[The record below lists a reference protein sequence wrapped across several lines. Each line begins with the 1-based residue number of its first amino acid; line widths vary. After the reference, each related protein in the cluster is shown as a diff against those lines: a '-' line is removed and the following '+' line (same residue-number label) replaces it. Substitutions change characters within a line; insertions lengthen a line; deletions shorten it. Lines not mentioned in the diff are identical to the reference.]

1 MNFTRRSFLSA
12 AASAPLLAQQ
22 KGVAGP
28 KPNVVLVIAE
38 NLPSWV
44 LGCYGNQ
51 EIRTPQIDRIALS
64 GARFVNNYACA
75 PSGAASRATLFSG
88 RTPAQHGV
96 QGPDG
101 SLGNELLISDA
112 LAGGGYQCAYVGK
125 WGIGG
130 VAPGHGMAHVAADS
144 LEAVTRGGVE
154 FLEGQSKGKPFFLT
168 LAYPGPGAAPGGV
181 PAKYE
186 EMYKSATFNSFG
198 IQPVAENAKA
208 GKEFLREPLASLRRY
223 AAAVTAMD
231 DQIPALQ
238 RKLLTKGLFEDTI
251 LIFTSDSGAL
261 LGRHGFW
268 ADGLAS
274 DPINMYDE
282 AMQVPMIWQWAGRV
296 PVQSARPELVSIY
309 DFLPTVCDVAGVS
322 APAGKSLCGR
332 SYLPLVLNKPLPK
345 KEPWDNTVFGQFQDT
360 EMVRDQYYK
369 LVLRGKGQGPNELY
383 DMRRDSRERNNR
395 YSEPGFV
402 TVRDDLSK
410 QLAAWR
416 GKFGK

>member
-12 AASAPLLAQQ
+12 AAGAPLLAQQ
-22 KGVAGP
+22 KGAAAGP
-28 KPNVVLVIAE
+28 KPNIVLVIAE
-38 NLPSWV
+38 NLPSWA

-64 GARFVNNYACA
+64 GARFVNNYVCT
-75 PSGAASRATLFSG
+75 PQAAVSRATLFSG
-88 RTPAQHGV
+88 RTPVQHGV

-101 SLGNELLISDA
+101 SLAREVLLSDA

-125 WGIGG
+125 WGTGG
-130 VAPGHGMAHVAADS
+130 AAPGQGFAHVAADS
-144 LEAVTRGGVE
+144 LEAVTRGGGE
-154 FLEGQSKGKPFFLT
+154 FLDRQSKGKPFFLT
-168 LAYPGPGAAPGGV
+168 LSYPGPGAPVEGV
-181 PAKYE
+181 PAKYQE
-186 EMYKSATFNSFG
+186 LYKSVTFDSFG

-208 GKEFLREPLASLRRY
+208 GKEFLQNPVASLRRY
-223 AAAVTAMD
+223 AAAVTALD

-238 RKLLTKGLFEDTI
+238 RKLLTKGLFEETI

-261 LGRHGFW
+261 LGRHGYW

-274 DPINMYDE
+274 DPVNMYDE

-296 PVQSARPELVSIY
+296 PVQSARPELVSFY
-309 DFLPTVCDVAGVS
+309 DFLPTVCDVTGVT
-322 APAGKSLCGR
+322 APAGKNLCGR

-345 KEPWDNTVFGQFQDT
+345 KEPWDDVVYGHFQDT
-360 EMVRDQYYK
+360 EMVRDKYYK
-369 LVLRGKGQGPNELY
+369 LVLRGKGEGPSELY
-383 DMRRDSRERNNR
+383 DMRKDSRERNNR

-402 TVRDDLSK
+402 TVRAELTK

-416 GKFGK
+416 AKAV